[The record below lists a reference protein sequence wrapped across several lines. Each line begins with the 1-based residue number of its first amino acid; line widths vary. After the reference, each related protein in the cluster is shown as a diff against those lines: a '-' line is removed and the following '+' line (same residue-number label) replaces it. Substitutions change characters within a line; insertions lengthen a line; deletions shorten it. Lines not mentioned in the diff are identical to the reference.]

1 MSSNEARIWAVIGAS
16 GSGKSA
22 FVKSVLLKPAA
33 ARARLVV
40 WDYMRE
46 YDGLTTAQVEDIPA
60 LVEAVRGKRF
70 AVAFRPSF
78 DGKLRARQFEHF
90 CRVGYAL
97 GACTVV
103 VEELA
108 FVTMPSFAP
117 PAWSMVTC
125 TGRHK
130 GLTVIG
136 CSQRPAQIDKNFLGN
151 CSTVHCGR
159 LNDVNDVRVMARCV
173 GAAESDLRALAPLEW
188 IERDMA
194 TGETR
199 RGRVDPRRLPVT

>member
-1 MSSNEARIWAVIGAS
+1 MSANQARIWAVIGAS

-22 FVKSVLLKPAA
+22 FVKTALLKPKAS
-33 ARARLVV
+33 RDRLIV

-46 YDGLTTAQVEDIPA
+46 YGGLTAHQVTDIPS
-60 LVEAVRGKRF
+60 LVELVKAKRF
-70 AVAFRPSF
+70 AVAFQPSF
-78 DGKLRARQFEHF
+78 DARQRAREFDHF
-90 CRVGYAL
+90 CRIGYAL
-97 GACTVV
+97 GDCTMV

-159 LNDVNDVRVMARCV
+159 LNDANDVRVMARCLGV
-173 GAAESDLRALAPLEW
+173 EEGELRQLAPLAW
-188 IERDMA
+188 VERDMA
-194 TGETR
+194 TGGIR
-199 RGRVDPRRLPVT
+199 RGQVKIPT

>member
-1 MSSNEARIWAVIGAS
+1 MSRNAACIWAVIGAS
-16 GSGKSA
+16 GSGKSL
-22 FVKSVLLKPAA
+22 FVKSALLKPKA
-33 ARARLVV
+33 ARSRLIV

-46 YDGLTTAQVEDIPA
+46 YGELTEHQVDAIPA
-60 LVEAVRGKRF
+60 LVDLVKAKRF
-70 AVAFRPSF
+70 AVAFQPSF
-78 DGKLRARQFEHF
+78 DARQRARQFDHF

-97 GACTVV
+97 GDCTMV

-159 LNDVNDVRVMARCV
+159 LNDVNDVRVMARV
-173 GAAESDLRALAPLEW
+173 LGVEEGELRQLAPLSYV
-188 IERDMA
+188 ERDMA
-194 TGETR
+194 TGAIR
-199 RGRVDPRRLPVT
+199 RAAMKIPT

>member
-1 MSSNEARIWAVIGAS
+1 MSANKARIWAVIGAS

-22 FVKSVLLKPAA
+22 FVKTALLKPAS
-33 ARARLVV
+33 ARHRLIV

-46 YDGLTTAQVEDIPA
+46 YGALASPVGNIPA

-70 AVAFRPSF
+70 SVAFQPAF
-78 DGKLRARQFEHF
+78 DSKLRARQFEHF

-97 GACTVV
+97 GNCTMV

-136 CSQRPAQIDKNFLGN
+136 CSQRPAQIDKNFFGN

-159 LNDVNDVRVMARCV
+159 LNDANDVRVMSRCLGVV
-173 GAAESDLRALAPLEW
+173 GSRN
-188 IERDMA
+188 
-194 TGETR
+194 
-199 RGRVDPRRLPVT
+199 